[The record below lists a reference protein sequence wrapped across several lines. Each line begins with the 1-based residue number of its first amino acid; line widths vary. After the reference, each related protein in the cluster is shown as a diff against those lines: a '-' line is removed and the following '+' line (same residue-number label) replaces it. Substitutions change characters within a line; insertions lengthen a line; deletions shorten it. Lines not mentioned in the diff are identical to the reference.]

1 MHKEDTKFPLSFGD
15 TWTERVS
22 LPPNTYLSTW
32 TLIRTKKP
40 YQFVFQQQ
48 DGIGAREDGSS
59 EGSKGFTTIAYRF
72 EEVGQGGCLFVRT
85 LTCELPRGV
94 GIPDDLLTVCARPD
108 RIERYHD
115 AIRKELA
122 EQHEK
127 AEKEAGGDVM

>member
-85 LTCELPRGV
+85 LTCEPHEGSGFQMICLRFVRGRMGLS
-94 GIPDDLLTVCARPD
+94 GIMMLLGRS
-108 RIERYHD
+108 RMSSMGRRRRRQE
-115 AIRKELA
+115 
-122 EQHEK
+122 
-127 AEKEAGGDVM
+127 GM